1 MYLIK
6 IKALQEL
13 YDEITKQ
20 ELDAI
25 KKIETP
31 EEQKGFLNGILFAK
45 HLIIQQEINTL
56 KTESK
61 DYETN
66 I

>member
-6 IKALQEL
+6 IETLQKL
-13 YDEITKQ
+13 YDEMTKQ
-20 ELDAI
+20 EIDELTKI
-25 KKIETP
+25 KNP
-31 EEQKGFLNGILFAK
+31 EEQSGFLKGILFAK
-45 HLIIQQEINTL
+45 HLIIQQEINIL
-56 KTESK
+56 KAESK